1 MKVLFYLILLL
12 GVCRMQAQNL
22 SSPTAGPLRDV
33 YVQHNQRSSTSSFD
47 PVLEPF
53 YHGVASGDPLSDRVI
68 IWTRVTSSQPTVSGT
83 WEVAT
88 DTAMINTVQS
98 GSFSTDGSK
107 DYTVKV
113 DVTGLSSNTTYY
125 YQFEVSG
132 DKSLIGRTKTAPA
145 GNEEN
150 HLRFAVVSCQNYEAG
165 FFNAYG
171 RIADRNDLH
180 GIIHLGDYIYEYP
193 TGYYGDSTLA
203 VNGIRAHDTTE
214 TISLAE
220 YRARYSL
227 YRLDQDLRR
236 AHQQHPI
243 IATWDDHESAN
254 DAHANGAQ
262 NHNPATEG
270 SWAVRKE
277 ISRQVYYEWMPI
289 RENNPDT
296 ILYRTLNY
304 GNLMDLIMLDTR
316 IVGRDIQINDVTN
329 PALYAPTRT
338 MLGATQRAWFL
349 NELQNSTA
357 KWKVIGNQV
366 IFSDFNVGWAS
377 SFTGQTPAQTESQ
390 FLDIWDGYP
399 AERQT
404 IIDTIRNQTINNV
417 VFLTGDFHSTFAFDV
432 CDTVTNA
439 AAGYLPVPNY
449 NPATG
454 AGSVAVEFATPSIT
468 SANFD
473 ENVGTAAATLFES
486 LMNAPLGQQPGDN
499 PNPHMKQVD
508 LDQHG
513 YFLLDVRDD
522 STQANWYYVDRID
535 DRSEV
540 ESFGGAQYT
549 LDLDNHL
556 NPASAASPQ
565 KSQQDIPAPTPA
577 NLVATTAAEYFQVL
591 SAFPN
596 PATDYSL
603 LQYALNQS
611 AEVQIDLF
619 DLNGQLVKP
628 LVNAEQAAGVYD
640 LHLVTQDL
648 PAGMYVYRLQ
658 INGQLFQQK
667 LVVQ

>member
-1 MKVLFYLILLL
+1 MKFLLYSALFLSIWSIK
-12 GVCRMQAQNL
+12 AQDF
-22 SSPTAGPLRDV
+22 SSPTAGPSDDV
-33 YVQHNQRSSTSSFD
+33 YLQHNQRSSSASFD
-47 PVLEPF
+47 PALEPF
-53 YHGVASGDPLSDRVI
+53 YHGVASGDPLQDRVI
-68 IWTRVTSSQPTVSGT
+68 IWTRVTSSQTTVSGN

-88 DTAMINTVQS
+88 DTGMTNIVQS
-98 GSFSTDGSK
+98 GTFTTDASK
-107 DYTVKV
+107 DYTVKI
-113 DVTGLSSNTTYY
+113 DVQGLSSNTSYY
-125 YQFEVSG
+125 YQFEALGNTSM
-132 DKSLIGRTKTAPA
+132 IGRTKTAPS
-145 GNEEN
+145 GSEED
-150 HLRFAVVSCQNYEAG
+150 HLRFVVVSCQNYEAG

-180 GIIHLGDYIYEYP
+180 GIVHLGDYIYEYP
-193 TGYYGDSTLA
+193 QGNYGDTSLSLS
-203 VNGIRAHDTTE
+203 GIRAHDTTE
-214 TISLAE
+214 TITLAE

-236 AHQQHPI
+236 AHQQHPL

-254 DAHANGAQ
+254 DAHAGGAE
-262 NHNPATEG
+262 NHDPAIEG
-270 SWAVRKE
+270 SWATRKE
-277 ISRQVYYEWMPI
+277 VSRKVYYEWMPI

-316 IVGRDIQINDVTN
+316 IVGRDSQINDVTN
-329 PALYAPTRT
+329 PALYAPNRT

-366 IFSDFNVGWAS
+366 IFSELNVGWAS
-377 SFTGQTPAQTESQ
+377 GFTGSTPVQTESQ

-404 IIDTIRNQTINNV
+404 IIDTIRNQDIDNV
-417 VFLTGDFHSTFAFDV
+417 VILTGDFHSTFAFDV

-449 NPATG
+449 DPSTG

-473 ENVGTAAATLFES
+473 ENVGATAANLFDA
-486 LMNAPLGQQPGDN
+486 LINTPIGQQPGDN

-508 LDQHG
+508 LIQHG

-535 DRSEV
+535 DRSNV
-540 ESFGGAQYT
+540 ELFGGAQYT
-549 LDLDNHL
+549 LDADNHL
-556 NPASAASPQ
+556 NPASAESPQ
-565 KSQQDIPAPTPA
+565 KSQQDVPAPTPA
-577 NLVATTAAEYFQVL
+577 NFVATEERPYFQVL

-596 PATDYSL
+596 PATNYSL

-611 AEVQIDLF
+611 AKVKIDLF

-628 LVNAEQAAGVYD
+628 LIQADQAPGVYD
-640 LHLVTQDL
+640 LHVVTQDL

-667 LVVQ
+667 LIVQ